1 VSEAPERTLERILD
15 LAAEHFDVPRADLAP
30 DDDFFRKLG
39 IDSLKALD
47 LLTRLERHFGIEL
60 PDWEIQD
67 VTDFRTL
74 AERVHARL

>member
-1 VSEAPERTLERILD
+1 VSTPEQTLEGILD
-15 LAAEHFDVPRADLAP
+15 LAAEHFRVPRGELAP

-47 LLTRLERHFGIEL
+47 LLTLLERHFGIEL